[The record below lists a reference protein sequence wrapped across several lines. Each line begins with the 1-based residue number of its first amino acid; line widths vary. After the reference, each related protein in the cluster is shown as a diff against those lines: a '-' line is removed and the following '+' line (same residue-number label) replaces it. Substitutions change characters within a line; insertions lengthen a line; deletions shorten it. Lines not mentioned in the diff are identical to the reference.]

1 MGLLLF
7 LAGLFF
13 KIGAVP
19 FHQWVPDA
27 YEGAP
32 TPVTTFMS
40 VGVKTAAF
48 GALLRVLLEA
58 GGSELRSIAWDWA
71 FWTVAAATMI
81 LGNVLAA
88 TQASVKRMLAYSG
101 IAHTGYAMVGVM
113 AAIRAADPHE
123 AVAGT
128 LMYLLAYA
136 FMTLGAF
143 AFVIYAGRDG
153 RDAETYEDYAGL
165 ASRRPAAALGMAV
178 FMISLAGLP
187 PTAGFFGKFMLFK
200 AAVREG
206 EIALVVLG
214 VLTTLVSLTY
224 YLRVLVFMY
233 MKPGPEGADAKPDA
247 NAGAA
252 VLLTA
257 VFTVVVGIL
266 PGLWYGRVVLHAL
279 EHLR

>member
-1 MGLLLF
+1 
-7 LAGLFF
+7 
-13 KIGAVP
+13 VP

-58 GGSELRSIAWDWA
+58 GGTQLQAIAWDWA
-71 FWTVAAATMI
+71 FWAVALVTMI

-88 TQASVKRMLAYSG
+88 TQTSVKRMLAYSG
-101 IAHTGYAMVGVM
+101 VAHTGYAMVGVI
-113 AAIRAADPHE
+113 AAVRAADPRE

-143 AFVIYAGRDG
+143 AFVMYAGRDG
-153 RDAETYEDYAGL
+153 RDAEPYEEYAGL
-165 ASRRPAAALGMAV
+165 ASRRPWAALGMAV
-178 FMISLAGLP
+178 FMLSLAGLP
-187 PTAGFFGKFMLFK
+187 PTAGFFGKFVLFK

-206 EIALVVLG
+206 EMALVIVG
-214 VLTTLVSLTY
+214 VLTSLVSLTY
-224 YLRVLVFMY
+224 YLRVLVYMY
-233 MKPGPEGADAKPDA
+233 MKPGPAAAEGKSDS

-257 VFTVVVGIL
+257 VFTLVVGIL